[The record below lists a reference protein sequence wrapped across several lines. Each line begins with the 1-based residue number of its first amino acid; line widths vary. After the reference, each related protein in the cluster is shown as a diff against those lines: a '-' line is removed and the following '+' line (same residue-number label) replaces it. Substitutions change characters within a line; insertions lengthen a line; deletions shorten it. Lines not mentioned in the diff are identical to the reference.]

1 MKRTFSIMAAVFVSS
16 VLLTSCGAATPPASE
31 TSESAAALEPFDAS
45 EGQFVR
51 YSQGGGDISWGV
63 LEGTTIRQLTEA
75 PYLNPSL
82 TGQTVERSA
91 VKLEAPVDP
100 KLVLMTAFNFRS
112 HITGEPAEEPGM
124 FIVPANSI
132 IGPEDPIV
140 RPAESTNLHYEA
152 ELVSVVGKRA
162 ENVSIAD
169 APDYIFG
176 VTAGN
181 DVSERVWQANDIQ
194 WVRAKGARG
203 FNAVGPVLVS
213 GVDRTNLEIIGR
225 HNGEE
230 RQHGNSNDL
239 IFNMAHMLSYIS
251 KYVTLEPGD
260 LIWSGTM
267 GSTQAMEPGDT
278 YEVEVEGVGVLS
290 NEVVQGK

>member
-1 MKRTFSIMAAVFVSS
+1 MKRIFSIVVVVFVSS
-16 VLLTSCGAATPPASE
+16 ALLMSCEAPAPETAAP
-31 TSESAAALEPFDAS
+31 AAAAGEPFDTS
-45 EGQFVR
+45 SGQFVR

-63 LEGTTIRQLTEA
+63 LEGSTIRQLSDA
-75 PYLNPSL
+75 PYLAPTL
-82 TGQTVERSA
+82 TGQSVERSA

-100 KLVLMTAFNFRS
+100 KLILMTAFNFRS
-112 HITGEPAEEPGM
+112 HISGEPAEYPGL
-124 FIVPANSI
+124 FIVPANSVV
-132 IGPEDPIV
+132 GPEDPIV

-162 ENVSIAD
+162 EHVSLED

-181 DVSERVWQANDIQ
+181 DVSERVWQSSDIQ
-194 WVRAKGARG
+194 WVRAKGSRG
-203 FNAVGPVLVS
+203 FNAVGPTLVS
-213 GVDRTNLEIIGR
+213 GLDMTNLEIIGR

-230 RQHGNSNDL
+230 RQRGNSNDL
-239 IFNMAHMLSYIS
+239 IFDMAHMLSYIS
-251 KYVTLEPGD
+251 RYVTLEPGD

-267 GSTQAMEPGDT
+267 GSTRAMEPGDT

-290 NEVVQGK
+290 NTVVQGK

>member
-1 MKRTFSIMAAVFVSS
+1 MKPVSIFAAGLVASA
-16 VLLTSCGAATPPASE
+16 LLAGVAGAQT
-31 TSESAAALEPFDAS
+31 
-45 EGQFVR
+45 QYVR
-51 YSQGGGDISWGV
+51 YSVNGGDISWGV
-63 LEGTTIRQLTEA
+63 LEGSTIHQLSDA
-75 PYLNPSL
+75 PYLDATR
-82 TGQTVERSA
+82 TGRTVERSG

-112 HITGEPAEEPGM
+112 HISGEPAEYPGL

-132 IGPEDPIV
+132 VGPEDPIV
-140 RPAESTNLHYEA
+140 MPADATSLHYEA

-162 ENVSIAD
+162 ENVSLED

-203 FNAVGPVLVS
+203 FNAVGPVLVT
-213 GVDRTNLEIIGR
+213 GLDRNNLEIVGR

-230 RQHGNSNDL
+230 RQRGNSSDL

-251 KYVTLEPGD
+251 TYVTLEPGD

-267 GSTQAMEPGDT
+267 GSTRAMQPGDT
-278 YEVEVEGVGVLS
+278 YEIEVDGVGVLS
-290 NEVVQGK
+290 NTVVQGK

>member
-1 MKRTFSIMAAVFVSS
+1 MKPVSIIAAGLVTSA
-16 VLLTSCGAATPPASE
+16 LLAGVAGAQT
-31 TSESAAALEPFDAS
+31 
-45 EGQFVR
+45 QYVR
-51 YSQGGGDISWGV
+51 YSVNGGDISWGV
-63 LEGTTIRQLTEA
+63 LEGSTIHQLSDA
-75 PYLNPSL
+75 PYLDGTR
-82 TGQTVERSA
+82 TGRTVERSG

-112 HITGEPAEEPGM
+112 HISGEPAEYPGM
-124 FIVPANSI
+124 FIVPSNSI
-132 IGPEDPIV
+132 VGPEDPIV
-140 RPAESTNLHYEA
+140 MPGDATSLHYEA

-162 ENVSIAD
+162 ENVSLED

-203 FNAVGPVLVS
+203 FNAVGPVLVT
-213 GVDRTNLEIIGR
+213 GLDRTNLEIVGR

-230 RQHGNSNDL
+230 RQRGNSSDL
-239 IFNMAHMLSYIS
+239 VFNMAHMLSYIS
-251 KYVTLEPGD
+251 KYITLEPGD

-267 GSTQAMEPGDT
+267 GSTQAMQPGDT
-278 YEVEVEGVGVLS
+278 YEIEVDGVGVLS
-290 NEVVQGK
+290 NRVVQGK